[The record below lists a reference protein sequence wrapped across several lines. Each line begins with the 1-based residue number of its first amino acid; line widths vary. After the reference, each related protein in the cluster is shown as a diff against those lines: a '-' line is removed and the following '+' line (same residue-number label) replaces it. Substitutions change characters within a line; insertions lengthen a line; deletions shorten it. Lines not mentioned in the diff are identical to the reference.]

1 MFTSHDIVAELRAK
15 PFAPFQIALSDG
27 RAYDVVH
34 PDQAMVTRGHVVLG
48 IPPDAAENSGVFE
61 DTVKLAIL
69 HVIEIRPLRRQRSR
83 KQK

>member
-48 IPPDAAENSGVFE
+48 IPPDAAENSGV
-61 DTVKLAIL
+61 
-69 HVIEIRPLRRQRSR
+69 RPFAARAFGSAPAFRSSVTQSRQP
-83 KQK
+83 